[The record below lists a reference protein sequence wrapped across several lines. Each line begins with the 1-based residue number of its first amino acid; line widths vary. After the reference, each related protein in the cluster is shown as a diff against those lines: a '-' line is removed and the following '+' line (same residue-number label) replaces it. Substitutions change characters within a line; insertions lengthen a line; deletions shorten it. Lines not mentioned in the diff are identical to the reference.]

1 MNCLHGVYT
10 FQLIFLFLRDNN
22 DNVKMRKILTIL
34 FCAVCLLTAKAQT
47 IPNMYRN
54 VDQAKMNHW
63 VDSVFDAMSYDE
75 RIGQLFMVIAE
86 PKSDNRNMQ
95 RLLRYVNEIKI
106 GGILFHKG
114 NPVTQA
120 EVTNRLQKASRVP
133 MFVSLDGEWGL
144 SMRLS
149 GTTRF
154 PKNMMLGAIEDN
166 KLITEYGKEVARQ
179 CKELGIQI
187 NFAPDID
194 VNSNT
199 DNPVIG
205 LRSFG
210 ENPVAVADKGLAYA
224 RGLEGEGIISV
235 SKHFPGHGDTA
246 EDSHNTLP
254 SVHHDRARLDSV
266 ELYPFRRYIY
276 DGYAGVMTGHLYV
289 PALDKTRNLPSSLSR
304 PIVTGLLKE
313 ELGFRGLCF
322 TDALAMKG
330 ATTSKS
336 DNPSVK
342 ALLAGNDI
350 LLAPAAPI
358 NDFTAVKEAIDEGI
372 LNIEDIEA
380 KCIKIL
386 QYKYITGLNKYS
398 PIEVKGLSKRLNSPH
413 AAWLAAKL
421 NAEAITLLKNE
432 ADMVPLRQLD
442 KKKIAALSIGSPVGN
457 DFQKMLGR
465 YDSVAC
471 FSISR
476 NSTATQVQQV
486 YRQLE
491 KYDVIICSIHTVRIP
506 ESQQLRTLA
515 TKKDLVYAFFTLPYF
530 CKDYKN
536 SIQKAKAVVMGYEA
550 TPLAQEYAAQLIF
563 GGIPAKGKLPVT
575 IPGLYYAGTGLFTEK
590 TRLGYHEPEEA
601 GANPIRL
608 DVIDSIVEEGLEKKA
623 YPGCQVLVAKDG
635 MVIYDKSFGY
645 FDYSERQPVRENSVY
660 DLASA
665 SKAAGTL
672 LAVMKAY
679 DEKKFT
685 LNNKISEYIPELKD
699 SNKKDLNIKEMLYH
713 QSGVVSTINFYLN
726 AIDKDSYKGSLYS
739 REKNATHPVR
749 FDAKTFVRNDF
760 KYLPDLVSDKKKPGF
775 TTEVARNFY
784 LHDSFKDSIMQEIKD
799 SRLGTRGKYVY
810 SCVNFI
816 LLKMMVENQMKQP
829 MDQLLHND
837 FYSRLGARHT
847 TYNPLKVMDTLQ
859 IVPTEDDRFVRRQLI
874 RGYVHDEAAAFQGGV
889 SGNAGLFSNA
899 NDLAKV
905 LQLFLN
911 QGKYGNEQYLSA
923 ETCRLFTQSKSPT
936 SRRGLGFDKPAVGS
950 HKGSPCSSLTPPSV
964 YGHTGFTG
972 TCFWV
977 DPTNQL
983 LYIFLCNRVNP
994 SRANSKLSALDI
1006 RTRIQDAIY
1015 KSIDRKSQ
1023 KD

>member
-1 MNCLHGVYT
+1 
-10 FQLIFLFLRDNN
+10 
-22 DNVKMRKILTIL
+22 MRKILTML
-34 FCAVCLLTAKAQT
+34 FCCVCLLTAKAQT
-47 IPNMYRN
+47 IPNLYRN
-54 VDQAKMNHW
+54 VDQTKMNHW
-63 VDSVFDAMSYDE
+63 VDSVFDSMTYDE
-75 RIGQLFMVIAE
+75 RIGQLFMVIAD

-95 RLLRYVNEIKI
+95 RLMRYVNEIKI

-154 PKNMMLGAIEDN
+154 PKNMMLGAIEN
-166 KLITEYGKEVARQ
+166 NRLITEYGKEVARQ
-179 CKELGIQI
+179 CKEMGIQI

-199 DNPVIG
+199 DNPIIG

-210 ENPVAVADKGLAYA
+210 ENPQAVAEKGLAYA

-254 SVHHDRARLDSV
+254 SVHHDLARLDSV
-266 ELYPFRRYIY
+266 ELYPFKRYIY

-289 PALDKTRNLPSSLSR
+289 PALDKTRNLPSSFSR
-304 PIVTGLLKE
+304 PIVTGLLKDK
-313 ELGFRGLCF
+313 LGFRGLCF

-372 LNIEDIEA
+372 LNIEEVEA

-386 QYKYITGLNKYS
+386 QYKYITGLNKYK
-398 PIEVKGLSKRLNSPH
+398 PIEIKDLSERLNSPH
-413 AAWLAAKL
+413 AEWLAAKL

-432 ADMVPLRQLD
+432 ADFIPLKQLD

-457 DFQKMLGR
+457 DFQKMLSR
-465 YDSVAC
+465 YDSVAN

-476 NSTATQVQQV
+476 SSTAAQVQQV
-486 YRQLE
+486 YKQLE

-506 ESQQLRTLA
+506 ESQLLRQLA
-515 TKKDLVYAFFTLPYF
+515 TKKELVYAFFTLPYF

-563 GGIPAKGKLPVT
+563 GGIAAKGKLPVT

-590 TRLGYHEPEEA
+590 TRLGYHEPEEV

-608 DVIDSIVEEGLEKKA
+608 EVIDSIVEEGLEENA

-645 FDYSERQPVRENSVY
+645 FDYSQSQPVQENSVY

-685 LNNKISEYIPELKD
+685 LNNKISEYIPELKG

-713 QSGVVSTINFYLN
+713 QSGVVSTINFYLD

-784 LHDSFKDSIMQEIKD
+784 LHDSFKDSIIQDIKD

-816 LLKMMVENQMKQP
+816 MLKMMVENLMKQP
-829 MDQLLHND
+829 MDQLLHNN
-837 FYSRLGARHT
+837 FYSRLGAHHT

-859 IVPTEDDRFVRRQLI
+859 IVPTEDDRFVRRQLV

-911 QGKYGNEQYLSA
+911 QGKYGNEQYLST

-936 SRRGLGFDKPAVGS
+936 SRRGLGFDKPAVGT
-950 HKGSPCSSLTPPSV
+950 HKGSPCGSLTPPSV

-977 DPTNQL
+977 DPDNQL

-994 SRANSKLSALDI
+994 SRANSKLGALDI

-1015 KSIDRKSQ
+1015 KAIDRKSQ

>member
-1 MNCLHGVYT
+1 
-10 FQLIFLFLRDNN
+10 
-22 DNVKMRKILTIL
+22 MRKILTML
-34 FCAVCLLTAKAQT
+34 FCGVCLLTAKAQI
-47 IPNMYRN
+47 IPNMYRSA
-54 VDQAKMNHW
+54 DQAKMNHW
-63 VDSVFDAMSYDE
+63 VDSVFDSMTYDE
-75 RIGQLFMVIAE
+75 RIGQLFMVIAD

-95 RLLRYVNEIKI
+95 RLMRYVDEIKI

-120 EVTNRLQKASRVP
+120 EVTNRLQKASRIP
-133 MFVSLDGEWGL
+133 LFVSLDGEWGL

-179 CKELGIQI
+179 CKEMGIQV

-210 ENPVAVADKGLAYA
+210 ENPRAVADKGIAYA
-224 RGLEGEGIISV
+224 RGLEGDGIISV
-235 SKHFPGHGDTA
+235 SKHFPGHGDTS

-254 SVHHDRARLDSV
+254 AVHHDRTRLDSI
-266 ELYPFRRYIY
+266 ELYPFKRYIE
-276 DGYAGVMTGHLYV
+276 DGYAGVMTGHLYI
-289 PALDKTRNLPSSLSR
+289 PALDKTHNLPSSLSR

-313 ELGFRGLCF
+313 EMGFTGLCF

-330 ATTSKS
+330 ATTKKS

-342 ALLAGNDI
+342 ALMAGNDV

-358 NDFTAVKEAIDEGI
+358 NDFTAIKEAIDEGI
-372 LNIEDIEA
+372 LHMEDIEA

-386 QYKYITGLNKYS
+386 QYKYITGLNRYS
-398 PIEVKGLSKRLNSPH
+398 PIQIQGLSQRLNSPH

-432 ADMVPLRQLD
+432 AQMIPVRQLD

-457 DFQKMLGR
+457 EFQEMLNR

-476 NSTATQVQQV
+476 NSTAAQIQQV
-486 YRQLE
+486 YKQLE
-491 KYDVIICSIHTVRIP
+491 KYDVIICSVHTVRIP
-506 ESQQLRTLA
+506 ESLSLRGLA
-515 TKKDLVYAFFTLPYF
+515 AKKELIYAFFTLPYF
-530 CKDYKN
+530 CKDYKS
-536 SIQKAKAVVMGYEA
+536 SIQKAKAVVMGYE
-550 TPLAQEYAAQLIF
+550 TTQLAQEYAAQVIF
-563 GGIPAKGKLPVT
+563 GGIAAKGKLPVT

-601 GANPIRL
+601 GVNSARL
-608 DVIDSIVEEGLEKKA
+608 DLIDFIVEEGLKEKA

-635 MVIYDKSFGY
+635 MVIYNKSFGY
-645 FDYSERQPVRENSVY
+645 FDYNEKQPVDGNSVY

-672 LAVMKAY
+672 LAVMKTY

-685 LNNKISEYIPELKD
+685 LNNKISEYIPELKG
-699 SNKKDLNIKEMLYH
+699 SNKKDLNIKELLYH
-713 QSGVVSTINFYLN
+713 QSGVIPTINFYLN
-726 AIDKDSYKGSLYS
+726 AIDKESYQGSLYS
-739 REKNATHPVR
+739 SVKNTTHPVR

-760 KYLPDLVSDKKKPGF
+760 KYLPDLVSDKKKSGF

-829 MDQLLHND
+829 MDQLLQNN
-837 FYSRLGARHT
+837 FYSRLGARYT
-847 TYNPLKVMDTLQ
+847 TYNPLTVMDTLQ
-859 IVPTEDDRFVRRQLI
+859 IVPTEDDQFVRRQLV

-911 QGKYGNEQYLSA
+911 QGKYGNEQYLST
-923 ETCRLFTQSKSPT
+923 ETCRLFTQSKSPS
-936 SRRGLGFDKPAVGS
+936 SRRGLGFDKPAIGTS
-950 HKGSPCSSLTPPSV
+950 KGSPCSSLTPPSV

-977 DPTNQL
+977 DPDNQL

-994 SRANSKLSALDI
+994 SRANNKLSALDI
-1006 RTRIQDAIY
+1006 RTRVQDVIY
-1015 KSIDRKSQ
+1015 KAIDRKSQ

>member
-1 MNCLHGVYT
+1 
-10 FQLIFLFLRDNN
+10 
-22 DNVKMRKILTIL
+22 MRKILTIL
-34 FCAVCLLTAKAQT
+34 LCAVCLLAGKAQT

-63 VDSVFDAMSYDE
+63 VDSVFDSMTYDE
-75 RIGQLFMVIAE
+75 RIGQLFMVIAD

-95 RLLRYVNEIKI
+95 RLMRYVNEIKI

-154 PKNMMLGAIEDN
+154 PKNMMLGAIEN
-166 KLITEYGKEVARQ
+166 NQLITEYGKEVARQ
-179 CKELGIQI
+179 CKEMGIQI
-187 NFAPDID
+187 NFAPDMD

-199 DNPVIG
+199 DNPIIG

-210 ENPVAVADKGLAYA
+210 ENPQAVAEKGLAYA
-224 RGLEGEGIISV
+224 RGLEEEGIISV
-235 SKHFPGHGDTA
+235 SKHFPGHGDTS

-254 SVHHDRARLDSV
+254 SVHHDLARLDSV
-266 ELYPFRRYIY
+266 ELYPFKRYIY

-289 PALDKTRNLPSSLSR
+289 PALDKTRNLPSSFSR
-304 PIVTGLLKE
+304 PIVTGLLKDK
-313 ELGFRGLCF
+313 LGFRGLCF

-372 LNIEDIEA
+372 LNIEEVEA

-386 QYKYITGLNKYS
+386 QYKYITGLNKYK
-398 PIEVKGLSKRLNSPH
+398 PIEIKGLSERLNSPH
-413 AAWLAAKL
+413 AEWLAAKL

-432 ADMVPLRQLD
+432 ADFIPLKQLD

-465 YDSVAC
+465 YDSVAN

-476 NSTATQVQQV
+476 SSTAAQVQQV
-486 YRQLE
+486 YKQLE

-506 ESQQLRTLA
+506 ESQLLRQLA
-515 TKKDLVYAFFTLPYF
+515 TNKELVYAFFTLPYF

-563 GGIPAKGKLPVT
+563 GGIAAKGKLPVT

-590 TRLGYHEPEEA
+590 TRLGYHEPEEV

-608 DVIDSIVEEGLEKKA
+608 EVIDSIVEEGLEENA

-645 FDYSERQPVRENSVY
+645 FDYSQKQPVQENSVY

-685 LNNKISEYIPELKD
+685 LNSKISEYIPELKS

-713 QSGVVSTINFYLN
+713 QSGVVSTINFYLD

-784 LHDSFKDSIMQEIKD
+784 LHDSFKDSIIQDIKD

-816 LLKMMVENQMKQP
+816 MLKMMVENQMKQP
-829 MDQLLHND
+829 MDQLLHNN

-847 TYNPLKVMDTLQ
+847 TYNPLKAMDTLQ
-859 IVPTEDDRFVRRQLI
+859 VVPTEDDQFVRRQLV

-911 QGKYGNEQYLSA
+911 QGKYGNEQYLST

-936 SRRGLGFDKPAVGS
+936 SRRGLGFDKPAVGT
-950 HKGSPCSSLTPPSV
+950 HKGSPCGSLTPPSV

-977 DPTNQL
+977 DPDNQL
-983 LYIFLCNRVNP
+983 IYIFLCNRVNP
-994 SRANSKLSALDI
+994 SRANNKLGALDI

-1015 KSIDRKSQ
+1015 KAIDRKSQ

>member
-1 MNCLHGVYT
+1 
-10 FQLIFLFLRDNN
+10 
-22 DNVKMRKILTIL
+22 MRKILTML
-34 FCAVCLLTAKAQT
+34 FCSVCLLTVKAQT

-114 NPVTQA
+114 NPMTQA
-120 EVTNRLQKASRVP
+120 EVTNRLQNASRVP

-235 SKHFPGHGDTA
+235 SKHFPGHGDTS

-254 SVHHDRARLDSV
+254 SIHHDRARLDSV

-330 ATTSKS
+330 ATASKL

-432 ADMVPLRQLD
+432 VDMVPLRQLD

-476 NSTATQVQQV
+476 NSTATQIQQV
-486 YRQLE
+486 YSQLE

-515 TKKDLVYAFFTLPYF
+515 TKKELVYAFFTLPYF
-530 CKDYKN
+530 CKNYKN
-536 SIQKAKAVVMGYEA
+536 SIQKAQAVVMGYEA

-575 IPGLYYAGTGLFTEK
+575 IPGLYYAGTGIFTEK

-760 KYLPDLVSDKKKPGF
+760 KYLPDLVSNKKKPGF
-775 TTEVARNFY
+775 TTEVARDFY

-816 LLKMMVENQMKQP
+816 MLKMMVENQMKQP

-847 TYNPLKVMDTLQ
+847 TYTPLKVMDTLQ

-911 QGKYGNEQYLSA
+911 QGKYGNEQYLSP

-950 HKGSPCSSLTPPSV
+950 HKASPCSSLTPPSV

>member
-1 MNCLHGVYT
+1 
-10 FQLIFLFLRDNN
+10 
-22 DNVKMRKILTIL
+22 MRKILTIL

-235 SKHFPGHGDTA
+235 SKHFPGHGDTS

-432 ADMVPLRQLD
+432 ADMIPLRQLD
-442 KKKIAALSIGSPVGN
+442 KKKIAALSIGSPVRN
-457 DFQKMLGR
+457 DFQEMLGR

-476 NSTATQVQQV
+476 SSTAAQVQQV

-506 ESQQLRTLA
+506 ESQLLRTLA
-515 TKKDLVYAFFTLPYF
+515 SKKELVYAFFTLPYF

-575 IPGLYYAGTGLFTEK
+575 IPGLYYAGTGIFTEK

-672 LAVMKAY
+672 LAVRKAY

-685 LNNKISEYIPELKD
+685 LNNKIAVYIHELKD
-699 SNKKDLNIKEMLYH
+699 S
-713 QSGVVSTINFYLN
+713 
-726 AIDKDSYKGSLYS
+726 
-739 REKNATHPVR
+739 
-749 FDAKTFVRNDF
+749 
-760 KYLPDLVSDKKKPGF
+760 
-775 TTEVARNFY
+775 
-784 LHDSFKDSIMQEIKD
+784 
-799 SRLGTRGKYVY
+799 
-810 SCVNFI
+810 
-816 LLKMMVENQMKQP
+816 MK
-829 MDQLLHND
+829 
-837 FYSRLGARHT
+837 
-847 TYNPLKVMDTLQ
+847 
-859 IVPTEDDRFVRRQLI
+859 
-874 RGYVHDEAAAFQGGV
+874 
-889 SGNAGLFSNA
+889 
-899 NDLAKV
+899 
-905 LQLFLN
+905 
-911 QGKYGNEQYLSA
+911 
-923 ETCRLFTQSKSPT
+923 
-936 SRRGLGFDKPAVGS
+936 
-950 HKGSPCSSLTPPSV
+950 
-964 YGHTGFTG
+964 
-972 TCFWV
+972 
-977 DPTNQL
+977 
-983 LYIFLCNRVNP
+983 
-994 SRANSKLSALDI
+994 
-1006 RTRIQDAIY
+1006 
-1015 KSIDRKSQ
+1015 
-1023 KD
+1023 

>member
-1 MNCLHGVYT
+1 
-10 FQLIFLFLRDNN
+10 
-22 DNVKMRKILTIL
+22 MRKILTIL
-34 FCAVCLLTAKAQT
+34 LCAVCLLAGKAQT

-63 VDSVFDAMSYDE
+63 VDSVFDSMTYDE
-75 RIGQLFMVIAE
+75 RIGQLFMVIAD

-95 RLLRYVNEIKI
+95 RLMRYVNEIKI

-133 MFVSLDGEWGL
+133 MFISLDGEWGL

-166 KLITEYGKEVARQ
+166 QLITEYGKEVARQ
-179 CKELGIQI
+179 CKEMGIQI

-210 ENPVAVADKGLAYA
+210 ENPQAVAEKGLAYA
-224 RGLEGEGIISV
+224 RGLEGKGIISV
-235 SKHFPGHGDTA
+235 SKHFPGHGDTS

-254 SVHHDRARLDSV
+254 SVHHDLARLDSV
-266 ELYPFRRYIY
+266 ELYPFKRYIY

-289 PALDKTRNLPSSLSR
+289 PALDKTRNLPSSFSR
-304 PIVTGLLKE
+304 PIVTGLLKDK
-313 ELGFRGLCF
+313 LGFRGLCF

-372 LNIEDIEA
+372 LNIEEVEA

-386 QYKYITGLNKYS
+386 QYKYITGLNKYK
-398 PIEVKGLSKRLNSPH
+398 PIEIKGLSERLNSPH
-413 AAWLAAKL
+413 AEWLAAKL

-432 ADMVPLRQLD
+432 ADFIPLKQLD
-442 KKKIAALSIGSPVGN
+442 KKKIAALSIGSPVRN

-465 YDSVAC
+465 YDSVAN

-476 NSTATQVQQV
+476 SSTAAQVQQV
-486 YRQLE
+486 YKQLE

-506 ESQQLRTLA
+506 ESQLLRQLA
-515 TKKDLVYAFFTLPYF
+515 TKKELVYAFFTLPYF
-530 CKDYKN
+530 SKDYKN

-563 GGIPAKGKLPVT
+563 GGIAAKGKLPVT

-590 TRLGYHEPEEA
+590 TRLGYHEPEEV

-608 DVIDSIVEEGLEKKA
+608 EVIDSIVEEGLEENA

-645 FDYSERQPVRENSVY
+645 FDYSQKQPVQENSVY

-685 LNNKISEYIPELKD
+685 LNNKISEYIPELKG

-713 QSGVVSTINFYLN
+713 QSGVVSTINFYLD

-739 REKNATHPVR
+739 REKNVTHPVR

-760 KYLPDLVSDKKKPGF
+760 KYLPDLVSDKKKPDF

-784 LHDSFKDSIMQEIKD
+784 LHDSFKDSIIQDIKD

-816 LLKMMVENQMKQP
+816 MLKMMVENQMKQP
-829 MDQLLHND
+829 MDQLLHNN

-847 TYNPLKVMDTLQ
+847 TYNPLKAMDTLQ
-859 IVPTEDDRFVRRQLI
+859 IVPTEDDQFVRRQLV

-911 QGKYGNEQYLSA
+911 QGKYGNEQYLST

-936 SRRGLGFDKPAVGS
+936 SRRGLGFDKPAVGT
-950 HKGSPCSSLTPPSV
+950 HKGSPCGSLTPPSV

-977 DPTNQL
+977 DPDNQL

-994 SRANSKLSALDI
+994 SRANNKLGALDI

-1015 KSIDRKSQ
+1015 KAIDRKSQ

>member
-1 MNCLHGVYT
+1 M
-10 FQLIFLFLRDNN
+10 
-22 DNVKMRKILTIL
+22 
-34 FCAVCLLTAKAQT
+34 
-47 IPNMYRN
+47 
-54 VDQAKMNHW
+54 
-63 VDSVFDAMSYDE
+63 
-75 RIGQLFMVIAE
+75 
-86 PKSDNRNMQ
+86 
-95 RLLRYVNEIKI
+95 
-106 GGILFHKG
+106 
-114 NPVTQA
+114 
-120 EVTNRLQKASRVP
+120 
-133 MFVSLDGEWGL
+133 L
-144 SMRLS
+144 S
-149 GTTRF
+149 
-154 PKNMMLGAIEDN
+154 
-166 KLITEYGKEVARQ
+166 
-179 CKELGIQI
+179 
-187 NFAPDID
+187 
-194 VNSNT
+194 
-199 DNPVIG
+199 
-205 LRSFG
+205 
-210 ENPVAVADKGLAYA
+210 
-224 RGLEGEGIISV
+224 
-235 SKHFPGHGDTA
+235 
-246 EDSHNTLP
+246 
-254 SVHHDRARLDSV
+254 
-266 ELYPFRRYIY
+266 
-276 DGYAGVMTGHLYV
+276 
-289 PALDKTRNLPSSLSR
+289 
-304 PIVTGLLKE
+304 
-313 ELGFRGLCF
+313 
-322 TDALAMKG
+322 
-330 ATTSKS
+330 
-336 DNPSVK
+336 
-342 ALLAGNDI
+342 
-350 LLAPAAPI
+350 
-358 NDFTAVKEAIDEGI
+358 
-372 LNIEDIEA
+372 
-380 KCIKIL
+380 
-386 QYKYITGLNKYS
+386 
-398 PIEVKGLSKRLNSPH
+398 
-413 AAWLAAKL
+413 
-421 NAEAITLLKNE
+421 
-432 ADMVPLRQLD
+432 
-442 KKKIAALSIGSPVGN
+442 
-457 DFQKMLGR
+457 R
-465 YDSVAC
+465 YDSVAN

-476 NSTATQVQQV
+476 SSTAAQVQQV
-486 YRQLE
+486 YKQLE

-506 ESQQLRTLA
+506 ESQLLRQLA
-515 TKKDLVYAFFTLPYF
+515 TKKELVYAFFTLPYF

-563 GGIPAKGKLPVT
+563 GGIAAKGKLPVT

-590 TRLGYHEPEEA
+590 TRLGYHEPEEV

-608 DVIDSIVEEGLEKKA
+608 EVIDSIVEEGLEENA

-645 FDYSERQPVRENSVY
+645 FDYSQSQPVQENSVY

-685 LNNKISEYIPELKD
+685 LNNKISEYIPELKG

-713 QSGVVSTINFYLN
+713 QSGVVSTINFYLD

-784 LHDSFKDSIMQEIKD
+784 LHDSFKDSIIQDIKD

-816 LLKMMVENQMKQP
+816 MLKMMVENLMKQP
-829 MDQLLHND
+829 MDQLLHNN
-837 FYSRLGARHT
+837 FYSRLGAHHT

-859 IVPTEDDRFVRRQLI
+859 IVPTEDDRFVRRQLV

-911 QGKYGNEQYLSA
+911 QGKYGNEQYLST

-936 SRRGLGFDKPAVGS
+936 SRRGLGFDKPAVGT
-950 HKGSPCSSLTPPSV
+950 HKGSPCGSLTPPSV

-977 DPTNQL
+977 DPDNQL

-994 SRANSKLSALDI
+994 SRANSKLGALDI

-1015 KSIDRKSQ
+1015 KAIDRKSQ

>member
-1 MNCLHGVYT
+1 
-10 FQLIFLFLRDNN
+10 
-22 DNVKMRKILTIL
+22 MRKILTML
-34 FCAVCLLTAKAQT
+34 FCCVCLLTAKAQT
-47 IPNMYRN
+47 IPNLYRN
-54 VDQAKMNHW
+54 VDQTKMNHW
-63 VDSVFDAMSYDE
+63 VDSVFDSMTYDE
-75 RIGQLFMVIAE
+75 RIGQLFMVIAD

-95 RLLRYVNEIKI
+95 RLMRYVNEIKI

-166 KLITEYGKEVARQ
+166 RLITEYGKEVARQ
-179 CKELGIQI
+179 CKEMGIQI

-199 DNPVIG
+199 DNPIIG

-210 ENPVAVADKGLAYA
+210 ENPQAVAEKGLAYA

-254 SVHHDRARLDSV
+254 SVHHDLARLDSV
-266 ELYPFRRYIY
+266 ELYPFKRYIY

-289 PALDKTRNLPSSLSR
+289 PALDKTRNLPSSFSR
-304 PIVTGLLKE
+304 PIVTGLLKDK
-313 ELGFRGLCF
+313 LGFRGLCF

-372 LNIEDIEA
+372 LNIEEVEA

-386 QYKYITGLNKYS
+386 QYKYITGLNKYK
-398 PIEVKGLSKRLNSPH
+398 PIEIKGLSERLNSPH
-413 AAWLAAKL
+413 AEWLAAKL

-432 ADMVPLRQLD
+432 ADFIPLKQLD

-457 DFQKMLGR
+457 DFQKMLSR
-465 YDSVAC
+465 YDSVAN

-476 NSTATQVQQV
+476 SSTAAQVQQV
-486 YRQLE
+486 YKQLE

-506 ESQQLRTLA
+506 ESQLLRQLA
-515 TKKDLVYAFFTLPYF
+515 TKKELVYAFFTLPYF

-563 GGIPAKGKLPVT
+563 GGIAAKGKLPVT

-590 TRLGYHEPEEA
+590 TRLGYHEPEEV

-608 DVIDSIVEEGLEKKA
+608 EVIDSIVEEGLEENA

-645 FDYSERQPVRENSVY
+645 FDYSQSQPVQENSVY

-685 LNNKISEYIPELKD
+685 LNNKISEYIPELKG

-713 QSGVVSTINFYLN
+713 QSGVVSTINFYLD

-784 LHDSFKDSIMQEIKD
+784 LHDSFKDSIIQDIKD

-816 LLKMMVENQMKQP
+816 MLKMMVENLMKQP
-829 MDQLLHND
+829 MDQLLHNN
-837 FYSRLGARHT
+837 FYSRLGAHHT

-859 IVPTEDDRFVRRQLI
+859 IVPTEDDRFVRRQLV

-905 LQLFLN
+905 WQLFLN
-911 QGKYGNEQYLSA
+911 QGKYGNEQYLST

-936 SRRGLGFDKPAVGS
+936 SRRGLGFDKPAVGT
-950 HKGSPCSSLTPPSV
+950 HKGSPCGSLTPPSV

-977 DPTNQL
+977 DPDNQL

-994 SRANSKLSALDI
+994 SRANSKLGALDI

-1015 KSIDRKSQ
+1015 KAIDRKSQ

>member
-1 MNCLHGVYT
+1 
-10 FQLIFLFLRDNN
+10 
-22 DNVKMRKILTIL
+22 MRKILTIL
-34 FCAVCLLTAKAQT
+34 LCAVCLLAGKAQT

-63 VDSVFDAMSYDE
+63 VDSVFDSMTYDE
-75 RIGQLFMVIAE
+75 RIGQLFMVIAD

-95 RLLRYVNEIKI
+95 RLMRYVNEIKI

-114 NPVTQA
+114 DPVTQA

-154 PKNMMLGAIEDN
+154 PKNMMLGAIEN
-166 KLITEYGKEVARQ
+166 NQLITEYGKEVARQ
-179 CKELGIQI
+179 CKEMGIQI

-210 ENPVAVADKGLAYA
+210 ENPQAVAEKGLAYA

-235 SKHFPGHGDTA
+235 SKHFPGHGDTS

-254 SVHHDRARLDSV
+254 SVHHDLARLDSV
-266 ELYPFRRYIY
+266 ELYPFKRYIY

-289 PALDKTRNLPSSLSR
+289 PALDKTRNLPSSFSR
-304 PIVTGLLKE
+304 PIVTGLLKDK
-313 ELGFRGLCF
+313 LGFRGLCF

-330 ATTSKS
+330 ATTSKA

-372 LNIEDIEA
+372 LDIEEMEA

-386 QYKYITGLNKYS
+386 QYKYITGLNKYK
-398 PIEVKGLSKRLNSPH
+398 PIELKGLSERLNSPH
-413 AAWLAAKL
+413 AEWLAAKL

-432 ADMVPLRQLD
+432 VNFIPLKQLD

-457 DFQKMLGR
+457 DFQKILNR
-465 YDSVAC
+465 YDSVAN

-476 NSTATQVQQV
+476 NSTAAQVQQV
-486 YRQLE
+486 YNQLE

-506 ESQQLRTLA
+506 ESQLLRQLA
-515 TKKDLVYAFFTLPYF
+515 TKKELVYAFFTLPYF

-563 GGIPAKGKLPVT
+563 GGIAAKGKLPVT

-590 TRLGYHEPEEA
+590 TRLGYHEPEEV

-608 DVIDSIVEEGLEKKA
+608 EVIDSIVEEGLEENA

-645 FDYSERQPVRENSVY
+645 FDYSQNQPVQENSVY

-685 LNNKISEYIPELKD
+685 LNSKISEYIPELKD
-699 SNKKDLNIKEMLYH
+699 SNKKDLNIKDMLYH
-713 QSGVVSTINFYLN
+713 QSGVVSTINFYLDV
-726 AIDKDSYKGSLYS
+726 IDKDSYKGSLYS

-784 LHDSFKDSIMQEIKD
+784 LHDSFKDSIIQDIKD

-816 LLKMMVENQMKQP
+816 MLKMMVENQMKQP
-829 MDQLLHND
+829 MDQLLHNN

-847 TYNPLKVMDTLQ
+847 TYNPLKAMDTLQ
-859 IVPTEDDRFVRRQLI
+859 IVPTEDDQFVRRQLV

-911 QGKYGNEQYLSA
+911 QGKYGNEEYLST

-936 SRRGLGFDKPAVGS
+936 SRRGLGFDKPAVGT
-950 HKGSPCSSLTPPSV
+950 HKGSPCGSLTPPSV

-972 TCFWV
+972 TCFWL
-977 DPTNQL
+977 DPDNQL

-994 SRANSKLSALDI
+994 SRANNKLGALDI

-1015 KSIDRKSQ
+1015 KAIDRKSQ

>member
-1 MNCLHGVYT
+1 
-10 FQLIFLFLRDNN
+10 
-22 DNVKMRKILTIL
+22 MRKILTML
-34 FCAVCLLTAKAQT
+34 FCCVCLLTAKAQT
-47 IPNMYRN
+47 IPNLYRN
-54 VDQAKMNHW
+54 VDQTKMNHW
-63 VDSVFDAMSYDE
+63 VDSVFDSMTYDE
-75 RIGQLFMVIAE
+75 RIGQLFMVIAD

-95 RLLRYVNEIKI
+95 RLMRYVNEIKI

-166 KLITEYGKEVARQ
+166 RLITEYGKEVARQ
-179 CKELGIQI
+179 CKEMGIQI

-199 DNPVIG
+199 DNPIIG

-210 ENPVAVADKGLAYA
+210 ENPQAVAEKGLAYA

-254 SVHHDRARLDSV
+254 SVHHDLARLDSV
-266 ELYPFRRYIY
+266 ELYPFKRYIY

-289 PALDKTRNLPSSLSR
+289 PALDKTRNLPSSFSR
-304 PIVTGLLKE
+304 PIVTGLLKDK
-313 ELGFRGLCF
+313 LGFRGLCF

-372 LNIEDIEA
+372 LNIEEVEA

-386 QYKYITGLNKYS
+386 QYKYITGLNNYK
-398 PIEVKGLSKRLNSPH
+398 PIEIKGLSERLNSPH
-413 AAWLAAKL
+413 AEWLAAKL

-432 ADMVPLRQLD
+432 ADFIPLKQLD

-457 DFQKMLGR
+457 DFQKMLSR
-465 YDSVAC
+465 YDSVAN

-476 NSTATQVQQV
+476 SSTAAQVQQV
-486 YRQLE
+486 YKQLE

-506 ESQQLRTLA
+506 ESQLLRQLA
-515 TKKDLVYAFFTLPYF
+515 TKKELVYAFFTLPYF

-550 TPLAQEYAAQLIF
+550 TPLAQEYTAQLIF
-563 GGIPAKGKLPVT
+563 GGIAAKGKLPVT

-590 TRLGYHEPEEA
+590 TRLGYHEPEEV

-608 DVIDSIVEEGLEKKA
+608 EVIDSIVEEGLEENA

-645 FDYSERQPVRENSVY
+645 FDYSQSQPVQENSVY

-685 LNNKISEYIPELKD
+685 LNNKISEYIPELKG

-713 QSGVVSTINFYLN
+713 QSGVVSTINFYLD

-784 LHDSFKDSIMQEIKD
+784 LHDSFKDSIIQDIKD

-816 LLKMMVENQMKQP
+816 MLKMMVENLMKQP
-829 MDQLLHND
+829 MDQLLHNN
-837 FYSRLGARHT
+837 FYSRLGAHHT

-859 IVPTEDDRFVRRQLI
+859 IVPTEDDRFVRRQLV

-911 QGKYGNEQYLSA
+911 QGKYGNEQYLST

-936 SRRGLGFDKPAVGS
+936 SRRGLGFDKPAVGM
-950 HKGSPCSSLTPPSV
+950 HKGSPCGSLTPPSV

-977 DPTNQL
+977 DPDNQL

-994 SRANSKLSALDI
+994 SRANSKLGALDI

-1015 KSIDRKSQ
+1015 KAIDRKSQ

>member
-1 MNCLHGVYT
+1 
-10 FQLIFLFLRDNN
+10 
-22 DNVKMRKILTIL
+22 MRKILTML
-34 FCAVCLLTAKAQT
+34 FCCVCLLTAKAQT
-47 IPNMYRN
+47 IPNLYRN
-54 VDQAKMNHW
+54 VDQTKMNHW
-63 VDSVFDAMSYDE
+63 VDSVFDSMTYDE
-75 RIGQLFMVIAE
+75 RIGQLFMVIAD

-95 RLLRYVNEIKI
+95 RLMRYVNEIKI

-166 KLITEYGKEVARQ
+166 RLITEYGKEVARQ
-179 CKELGIQI
+179 CKEMGIQI

-199 DNPVIG
+199 DNPIIG

-210 ENPVAVADKGLAYA
+210 ENPQAVAEKGLAYA

-254 SVHHDRARLDSV
+254 SVHHDLARLDSV
-266 ELYPFRRYIY
+266 ELYPFKRYIY

-289 PALDKTRNLPSSLSR
+289 PALDKTRNLPSSFSR
-304 PIVTGLLKE
+304 PIVTGLLKDK
-313 ELGFRGLCF
+313 LGFRGLCF

-372 LNIEDIEA
+372 LNIEEVEA

-386 QYKYITGLNKYS
+386 QYKYITGLNKYK
-398 PIEVKGLSKRLNSPH
+398 PIEIKGLSERLNSPH
-413 AAWLAAKL
+413 AEWLAAKL

-432 ADMVPLRQLD
+432 ADFIPLKQLD

-457 DFQKMLGR
+457 DFQKMLSR
-465 YDSVAC
+465 YDSVAN

-476 NSTATQVQQV
+476 SSTAAQVQQV
-486 YRQLE
+486 YKQLE

-506 ESQQLRTLA
+506 ESQLLRQLA
-515 TKKDLVYAFFTLPYF
+515 TKKELVYAFFTLPYF

-563 GGIPAKGKLPVT
+563 GGIAAKGKLPVT

-590 TRLGYHEPEEA
+590 TRLGYHEPEEV

-608 DVIDSIVEEGLEKKA
+608 EVIDSIVEEGLEENA

-645 FDYSERQPVRENSVY
+645 FDYSQSQPVQENSVY

-685 LNNKISEYIPELKD
+685 LNSKISEYIPELKG

-713 QSGVVSTINFYLN
+713 QSGVVSTINFYLD

-784 LHDSFKDSIMQEIKD
+784 LHDSFKDSIIQDIKD

-816 LLKMMVENQMKQP
+816 MLKMMVENLMKQP
-829 MDQLLHND
+829 MDQLLHNN
-837 FYSRLGARHT
+837 FYSRLGAHHT

-859 IVPTEDDRFVRRQLI
+859 IVPTEDDRFVRRQLV

-911 QGKYGNEQYLSA
+911 QGKYGNEQYLST

-936 SRRGLGFDKPAVGS
+936 SRRGLGFDKPAVGT
-950 HKGSPCSSLTPPSV
+950 HKGSPCGSLTPPSV

-977 DPTNQL
+977 DPDNQL

-994 SRANSKLSALDI
+994 SRANSKLGALDI

-1015 KSIDRKSQ
+1015 KAIDRKSQ

>member
-1 MNCLHGVYT
+1 
-10 FQLIFLFLRDNN
+10 
-22 DNVKMRKILTIL
+22 MRKILTML
-34 FCAVCLLTAKAQT
+34 FCCVCLLTAKAQT
-47 IPNMYRN
+47 IPNLYRN
-54 VDQAKMNHW
+54 VDQTKMNHW
-63 VDSVFDAMSYDE
+63 VDSVFDSMTYDE
-75 RIGQLFMVIAE
+75 RIGQLFMVIAD

-95 RLLRYVNEIKI
+95 RLMRYVNEIKI

-154 PKNMMLGAIEDN
+154 PKNMMLGAIEN
-166 KLITEYGKEVARQ
+166 NRLITEYGKEVARQ
-179 CKELGIQI
+179 CKEMGIQI

-199 DNPVIG
+199 DNPIIG

-210 ENPVAVADKGLAYA
+210 ENPQAVAEKGLAYA

-254 SVHHDRARLDSV
+254 SVHHDLARLDSV
-266 ELYPFRRYIY
+266 ELYPFKRYIY

-289 PALDKTRNLPSSLSR
+289 PALDKTRNLPSSFSR
-304 PIVTGLLKE
+304 PIVTGLLKDK
-313 ELGFRGLCF
+313 LGFKGLCF

-372 LNIEDIEA
+372 LNIEEVEA

-386 QYKYITGLNKYS
+386 QYKYITGLNNYK
-398 PIEVKGLSKRLNSPH
+398 PIEIKGLSERLNSPH
-413 AAWLAAKL
+413 AEWLAAKL

-432 ADMVPLRQLD
+432 ADFIPLKQLD

-457 DFQKMLGR
+457 DFQKMLSR
-465 YDSVAC
+465 YDSVAN
-471 FSISR
+471 FNISR
-476 NSTATQVQQV
+476 SSTAAQVQQV
-486 YRQLE
+486 YKQLE

-506 ESQQLRTLA
+506 ESQLLRQLA
-515 TKKDLVYAFFTLPYF
+515 TKKELVYAFFTLPYF

-563 GGIPAKGKLPVT
+563 GGIAAKGKLPVT

-590 TRLGYHEPEEA
+590 TRLGYHEPEEV

-608 DVIDSIVEEGLEKKA
+608 EVIDSIVEEGLEENA

-645 FDYSERQPVRENSVY
+645 FDYSQSQPVQENSVY

-685 LNNKISEYIPELKD
+685 LNNKISEYIPELKG

-713 QSGVVSTINFYLN
+713 QSGVVSTINFYLD

-784 LHDSFKDSIMQEIKD
+784 LHDSFKDSIIQDIKD

-816 LLKMMVENQMKQP
+816 MLKMMVENLMKQP
-829 MDQLLHND
+829 MDQLLHNN
-837 FYSRLGARHT
+837 FYSRLGAHHT

-859 IVPTEDDRFVRRQLI
+859 IVPTEDDRFVRRQLV

-911 QGKYGNEQYLSA
+911 QGKYGNEQYLST

-936 SRRGLGFDKPAVGS
+936 SRRGLGFDKPAVGT
-950 HKGSPCSSLTPPSV
+950 HKGSPCGSLTPPSV

-977 DPTNQL
+977 DPDNQL

-994 SRANSKLSALDI
+994 SRANSKLGALDI

-1015 KSIDRKSQ
+1015 KAIDRKSQ

>member
-1 MNCLHGVYT
+1 
-10 FQLIFLFLRDNN
+10 
-22 DNVKMRKILTIL
+22 MRKILTML
-34 FCAVCLLTAKAQT
+34 FCCVCLLTAKAQT
-47 IPNMYRN
+47 IPNLYRN
-54 VDQAKMNHW
+54 VDQTKMNHW
-63 VDSVFDAMSYDE
+63 VDSVFDSMTYDE
-75 RIGQLFMVIAE
+75 RIGQLFMVIAD

-95 RLLRYVNEIKI
+95 RLMRYVNEIKI

-166 KLITEYGKEVARQ
+166 RLITEYGKEVARQ
-179 CKELGIQI
+179 CKEMGIQI

-199 DNPVIG
+199 DNPIIG

-210 ENPVAVADKGLAYA
+210 ENPQAVAEKGLAYA

-254 SVHHDRARLDSV
+254 SVHHDLARLDSV
-266 ELYPFRRYIY
+266 ELYPFKRYIY

-289 PALDKTRNLPSSLSR
+289 PALDKTRNLPSSFSR
-304 PIVTGLLKE
+304 PIVTGLLKDK
-313 ELGFRGLCF
+313 LGFRGLCF

-372 LNIEDIEA
+372 LNIEEVEA

-386 QYKYITGLNKYS
+386 QYKYITGLNNYK
-398 PIEVKGLSKRLNSPH
+398 PIEIKGLSERLNSPH
-413 AAWLAAKL
+413 AEWLAAKL

-432 ADMVPLRQLD
+432 ADFIPLKQLD

-457 DFQKMLGR
+457 DFQKMLNR
-465 YDSVAC
+465 YDSVAN

-476 NSTATQVQQV
+476 SSTAAQVQQV
-486 YRQLE
+486 YKQLE

-506 ESQQLRTLA
+506 ESQLLRQLA
-515 TKKDLVYAFFTLPYF
+515 TKKELVYAFFTLPYF

-563 GGIPAKGKLPVT
+563 GGIAAKGKLPVT

-590 TRLGYHEPEEA
+590 TRLGYHEPEEV

-608 DVIDSIVEEGLEKKA
+608 EVIDSIVEEGLEENA

-645 FDYSERQPVRENSVY
+645 FDYSQSQPVQENSVY

-685 LNNKISEYIPELKD
+685 LNNKISEYIPELKG

-713 QSGVVSTINFYLN
+713 QSGVVSTINFYLD

-784 LHDSFKDSIMQEIKD
+784 LHDSFKDSIIQDIKD

-816 LLKMMVENQMKQP
+816 MLKMMVENLMKQP
-829 MDQLLHND
+829 MDQLLHNN
-837 FYSRLGARHT
+837 FYSRLGAHHT

-859 IVPTEDDRFVRRQLI
+859 IVPTEDDRFVRRQLV

-911 QGKYGNEQYLSA
+911 QGKYGNEQYLST

-936 SRRGLGFDKPAVGS
+936 SRRGLGFDKPAVGT
-950 HKGSPCSSLTPPSV
+950 HKGSPCGSLTPPSV

-977 DPTNQL
+977 DPDNQL

-994 SRANSKLSALDI
+994 SRANSKLGALDI

-1015 KSIDRKSQ
+1015 KAIDRKSQ

>member
-1 MNCLHGVYT
+1 
-10 FQLIFLFLRDNN
+10 
-22 DNVKMRKILTIL
+22 MRKILTML
-34 FCAVCLLTAKAQT
+34 FCCVCLLTAKAQT
-47 IPNMYRN
+47 IPNLYRN
-54 VDQAKMNHW
+54 VDQTKMNHW
-63 VDSVFDAMSYDE
+63 VDSVFDSMTYDE
-75 RIGQLFMVIAE
+75 RIGQLFMVIAD

-95 RLLRYVNEIKI
+95 RLMRYVNEIKI

-166 KLITEYGKEVARQ
+166 RLITEYGKEVARQ
-179 CKELGIQI
+179 CKEMGIQI

-199 DNPVIG
+199 DNPIIG

-210 ENPVAVADKGLAYA
+210 ENPQAVAEKGLAYA

-254 SVHHDRARLDSV
+254 SVHHDLARLDSV
-266 ELYPFRRYIY
+266 ELYPFKRYIY

-289 PALDKTRNLPSSLSR
+289 PALDKTRNLPSSFSR
-304 PIVTGLLKE
+304 PIVTGLLKDK
-313 ELGFRGLCF
+313 LGFRGLCF

-372 LNIEDIEA
+372 LNIEEVEA

-386 QYKYITGLNKYS
+386 QYKYITGLNKYK
-398 PIEVKGLSKRLNSPH
+398 PIEIKGLSERLNSPH
-413 AAWLAAKL
+413 AEWLAAKL

-432 ADMVPLRQLD
+432 ADFIPLKQLD

-457 DFQKMLGR
+457 DFQKMLSR
-465 YDSVAC
+465 YDSVAN

-476 NSTATQVQQV
+476 SSTAAQVQQV
-486 YRQLE
+486 YKQLE

-506 ESQQLRTLA
+506 ESQLLRQLA
-515 TKKDLVYAFFTLPYF
+515 TKKELVYAFFTLPYF

-563 GGIPAKGKLPVT
+563 GGIAAKGKLPVT

-590 TRLGYHEPEEA
+590 NRLGYHEPEEV

-608 DVIDSIVEEGLEKKA
+608 EVIDSIVEEGLEENA

-645 FDYSERQPVRENSVY
+645 FDYSQSQPVQENSVY

-685 LNNKISEYIPELKD
+685 LNNKISEYIPELKG

-713 QSGVVSTINFYLN
+713 QSGVVSTINFYLD

-784 LHDSFKDSIMQEIKD
+784 LHDSFKDSIIQDIKD

-816 LLKMMVENQMKQP
+816 MLKMMVENLMKQP
-829 MDQLLHND
+829 MDQLLHNN
-837 FYSRLGARHT
+837 FYSRLGAHHT

-859 IVPTEDDRFVRRQLI
+859 IVPTEDDRFVRRQLV

-911 QGKYGNEQYLSA
+911 QGKYGNEQYLST

-936 SRRGLGFDKPAVGS
+936 SRRGLGFDKPAVGT
-950 HKGSPCSSLTPPSV
+950 HKGSPCGSLTPPSV

-977 DPTNQL
+977 DPDNQL

-994 SRANSKLSALDI
+994 SRANSKLGALDI

-1015 KSIDRKSQ
+1015 KAIDRKSQ

>member
-1 MNCLHGVYT
+1 
-10 FQLIFLFLRDNN
+10 
-22 DNVKMRKILTIL
+22 MRKILTML
-34 FCAVCLLTAKAQT
+34 FCCVCLLTAKAQT
-47 IPNMYRN
+47 IPNLYRN
-54 VDQAKMNHW
+54 VDQTKMNHW
-63 VDSVFDAMSYDE
+63 VDSVFDSMTYDE
-75 RIGQLFMVIAE
+75 RIGQLFMVIAD

-95 RLLRYVNEIKI
+95 RLMRYVNEIKI

-154 PKNMMLGAIEDN
+154 PKNMMLGAIEN
-166 KLITEYGKEVARQ
+166 NRLITEYGKEVARQ
-179 CKELGIQI
+179 CKEMGIQI

-199 DNPVIG
+199 DNPIIG

-210 ENPVAVADKGLAYA
+210 ENPQAVAEKGLAYA

-254 SVHHDRARLDSV
+254 SVHHDLARLDSV
-266 ELYPFRRYIY
+266 ELYPFKRYIY

-289 PALDKTRNLPSSLSR
+289 PALDKTRNLPSSFSR
-304 PIVTGLLKE
+304 PIVTGLLKDK
-313 ELGFRGLCF
+313 LGFRGLCF

-372 LNIEDIEA
+372 LNIEEVEA

-386 QYKYITGLNKYS
+386 QYKYITGLNKYK
-398 PIEVKGLSKRLNSPH
+398 PIEIKGLSERLNSPH
-413 AAWLAAKL
+413 AEWLAAKL

-432 ADMVPLRQLD
+432 ADFIPLKQLD

-457 DFQKMLGR
+457 DFQKMLSR
-465 YDSVAC
+465 YDSVAN

-476 NSTATQVQQV
+476 SSTAAQVQQV
-486 YRQLE
+486 YKQLE

-506 ESQQLRTLA
+506 ESQLLRQLA
-515 TKKDLVYAFFTLPYF
+515 TKKELVYAFFTLPYF

-550 TPLAQEYAAQLIF
+550 TPLAQEYTAQLIF
-563 GGIPAKGKLPVT
+563 GGIAAKGKLPVT

-590 TRLGYHEPEEA
+590 TRLGYHEPEEV

-608 DVIDSIVEEGLEKKA
+608 EVIDSIVEEGLEENA

-645 FDYSERQPVRENSVY
+645 FDYSQSQPVQENSVY

-685 LNNKISEYIPELKD
+685 LNSKISEYIPELKG

-713 QSGVVSTINFYLN
+713 QSGVVSTINFYLD

-784 LHDSFKDSIMQEIKD
+784 LHDSFKDSIIQDIKD

-816 LLKMMVENQMKQP
+816 MLKMMVENLMKQP
-829 MDQLLHND
+829 MDQLLHNN
-837 FYSRLGARHT
+837 FYSRLGAHHT

-859 IVPTEDDRFVRRQLI
+859 IVPTEDDRFVRRQLV

-911 QGKYGNEQYLSA
+911 QGKYGNEQYLST

-936 SRRGLGFDKPAVGS
+936 SRRGLGFDKPAVGT
-950 HKGSPCSSLTPPSV
+950 HKGSPCGSLTPPSV

-977 DPTNQL
+977 DPDNQL

-994 SRANSKLSALDI
+994 SRANSKLGALDI

-1015 KSIDRKSQ
+1015 KAIDRKSQ

>member
-1 MNCLHGVYT
+1 
-10 FQLIFLFLRDNN
+10 
-22 DNVKMRKILTIL
+22 MRKILTML
-34 FCAVCLLTAKAQT
+34 FCCVCLLTAKAQT
-47 IPNMYRN
+47 IPNLYRN
-54 VDQAKMNHW
+54 VDQTKMNHW
-63 VDSVFDAMSYDE
+63 VDSVFDSMTYDE
-75 RIGQLFMVIAE
+75 RIGQLFMVIAD

-95 RLLRYVNEIKI
+95 RLMRYVNEIKI

-166 KLITEYGKEVARQ
+166 RLITEYGKEVARQ
-179 CKELGIQI
+179 CKEMGIQI

-199 DNPVIG
+199 DNPIIG

-210 ENPVAVADKGLAYA
+210 ENPQAVAEKGLAYA

-254 SVHHDRARLDSV
+254 SVHHDLARLDSV
-266 ELYPFRRYIY
+266 ELYPFKRYIY

-289 PALDKTRNLPSSLSR
+289 PALDKTRNLPSSFSR
-304 PIVTGLLKE
+304 PIVTGLLKDK
-313 ELGFRGLCF
+313 LGFRGLCF

-372 LNIEDIEA
+372 LNIEEVEA

-386 QYKYITGLNKYS
+386 QYKYITGLNNYK
-398 PIEVKGLSKRLNSPH
+398 PIEIKGLSERLNSPH
-413 AAWLAAKL
+413 AEWLAAKL

-432 ADMVPLRQLD
+432 ADFIPLKQLD

-457 DFQKMLGR
+457 DFQKMLSR
-465 YDSVAC
+465 YDSVAN

-476 NSTATQVQQV
+476 SSTAAQVQQV
-486 YRQLE
+486 YKQLE

-506 ESQQLRTLA
+506 ESQLLRQLA
-515 TKKDLVYAFFTLPYF
+515 TKKELVYAFFTLPYF

-550 TPLAQEYAAQLIF
+550 TPLAQEYTAQLIF
-563 GGIPAKGKLPVT
+563 GGIAAKGKLPVT

-590 TRLGYHEPEEA
+590 TRLGYHEPEEV

-608 DVIDSIVEEGLEKKA
+608 EVIDSIVEEGLEENA

-645 FDYSERQPVRENSVY
+645 FDYSQSQPVQENSVY

-685 LNNKISEYIPELKD
+685 LNNKISEYIPELKG

-713 QSGVVSTINFYLN
+713 QSGVVSTINFYLD

-784 LHDSFKDSIMQEIKD
+784 LHDSFKDSIIQDIKD

-816 LLKMMVENQMKQP
+816 MLKMMVENLMKQP
-829 MDQLLHND
+829 MDQLLHNN
-837 FYSRLGARHT
+837 FYSRLGAHHT

-859 IVPTEDDRFVRRQLI
+859 IVPTEDDRFVRRQLV

-911 QGKYGNEQYLSA
+911 QGKYGNEQYLST

-936 SRRGLGFDKPAVGS
+936 SRRGLGFDKPAVGT
-950 HKGSPCSSLTPPSV
+950 HKGSPCGSLTPPSV

-977 DPTNQL
+977 DPDNQL

-994 SRANSKLSALDI
+994 SRANSKLGALDI

-1015 KSIDRKSQ
+1015 KAIDRKSQ

>member
-1 MNCLHGVYT
+1 
-10 FQLIFLFLRDNN
+10 
-22 DNVKMRKILTIL
+22 MRKILTML
-34 FCAVCLLTAKAQT
+34 FCCVCLLTAKAQT
-47 IPNMYRN
+47 IPNLYRN
-54 VDQAKMNHW
+54 VDQTKMNHW
-63 VDSVFDAMSYDE
+63 VDSVFDSMTYDE
-75 RIGQLFMVIAE
+75 RIGQLFMVIAD

-95 RLLRYVNEIKI
+95 RLMRYVNEIKI

-166 KLITEYGKEVARQ
+166 RLITEYGKEVARQ
-179 CKELGIQI
+179 CKEMGIQI

-199 DNPVIG
+199 DNPIIG

-210 ENPVAVADKGLAYA
+210 ENPQAVAEKGLAYA

-254 SVHHDRARLDSV
+254 SVHHDLARLDSV
-266 ELYPFRRYIY
+266 ELYPFKRYIY

-289 PALDKTRNLPSSLSR
+289 PALDKTRNLPSSFSR
-304 PIVTGLLKE
+304 PIVTGLLKDK
-313 ELGFRGLCF
+313 LGFRGLCF

-372 LNIEDIEA
+372 LNIEEVEA

-386 QYKYITGLNKYS
+386 QYKYITGLNNYK
-398 PIEVKGLSKRLNSPH
+398 PIEIKGLSERLNSPH
-413 AAWLAAKL
+413 AEWLAAKL

-432 ADMVPLRQLD
+432 ADFIPLKQLD

-457 DFQKMLGR
+457 DFQKMLSR
-465 YDSVAC
+465 YDSVAN

-476 NSTATQVQQV
+476 SSTAAQVQQV
-486 YRQLE
+486 YKQLE

-506 ESQQLRTLA
+506 ESQLLRQLA
-515 TKKDLVYAFFTLPYF
+515 TKKELVYAFFTLPYF

-563 GGIPAKGKLPVT
+563 GGIAAKGKLPVT

-590 TRLGYHEPEEA
+590 TRLGYHEPEEV

-608 DVIDSIVEEGLEKKA
+608 EVIDSIVEEGLEENA

-645 FDYSERQPVRENSVY
+645 FDYSQSQPVQENSVY

-685 LNNKISEYIPELKD
+685 LNNKISEYIPELKG

-713 QSGVVSTINFYLN
+713 QSGVVSTINFYLD

-784 LHDSFKDSIMQEIKD
+784 LHDSFKDSIIQDIKD

-816 LLKMMVENQMKQP
+816 MLKMMVENLMKQP
-829 MDQLLHND
+829 MDQLLHNN
-837 FYSRLGARHT
+837 FYSRLGAHHT

-859 IVPTEDDRFVRRQLI
+859 IVPTEDDRFVRRQLV

-911 QGKYGNEQYLSA
+911 QGKYGNEQYLST

-936 SRRGLGFDKPAVGS
+936 SRRGLGFDKPAVGT
-950 HKGSPCSSLTPPSV
+950 HKGSPCGSLTPPSV

-977 DPTNQL
+977 DPDNQL

-994 SRANSKLSALDI
+994 SRANSKLGALDI

-1015 KSIDRKSQ
+1015 KAIDRKSQ